1 MTVLGI
7 SGGTGFCRR
16 EIVSTALQKG
26 IRVISFQRTIEEK
39 SDLNLCLHK
48 KLLWTKVMLEK
59 SNRLKI
65 NTYEKY
71 SFQVVLKKKIM
82 FIFFRYLESIGYWMG
97 II

>member
-1 MTVLGI
+1 MRLREIFVFRNPKKEGKSMTVLGI

-48 KLLWTKVMLEK
+48 KLL
-59 SNRLKI
+59 
-65 NTYEKY
+65 
-71 SFQVVLKKKIM
+71 
-82 FIFFRYLESIGYWMG
+82 
-97 II
+97 